1 MRDIRRF
8 KAAIPLCAVLFLLCA
23 STLSAA
29 PPDQLGKVNF
39 PTTCSTEVQ
48 PTLDKGLALLHS
60 FQYTES
66 EQTFTEAATREP
78 KCAMA
83 YWGKAMALYHQ
94 LWDFPVK
101 GTLKEGRKEID
112 EARKVHSVS
121 PREKGF
127 IAAAA
132 AFFRKK

>member
-1 MRDIRRF
+1 
-8 KAAIPLCAVLFLLCA
+8 
-23 STLSAA
+23 
-29 PPDQLGKVNF
+29 
-39 PTTCSTEVQ
+39 
-48 PTLDKGLALLHS
+48 LLHS
-60 FQYTES
+60 FQYKES

-78 KCAMA
+78 KCAIA
-83 YWGKAMALYHQ
+83 HWGKAMALYHQ

-132 AFFRKK
+132 AFFRKKSKLSHADRTKAYSAALEEFYAENPGDSEIASFYALSLRSEERRVGKWVGSVWC

>member
-1 MRDIRRF
+1 D
-8 KAAIPLCAVLFLLCA
+8 V
-23 STLSAA
+23 
-29 PPDQLGKVNF
+29 
-39 PTTCSTEVQ
+39 CSSD
-48 PTLDKGLALLHS
+48 L
-60 FQYTES
+60 
-66 EQTFTEAATREP
+66 
-78 KCAMA
+78 
-83 YWGKAMALYHQ
+83 MALYHQ

-132 AFFRKK
+132 AFFRKKSKLSHADRTKAYSAALEEFYAENPGDSEIASFYALSLVSLADEDVDATEIGRASC